1 MNRTTWRRSLLGV
14 LLAGGCLFA
23 GPCGMTTLQLR
34 DFVTSTL
41 IRTGVTTFAGI
52 FEAATIEAA
61 QE

>member
-1 MNRTTWRRSLLGV
+1 
-14 LLAGGCLFA
+14 
-23 GPCGMTTLQLR
+23 MTTLQLR